1 MIVVKYK
8 RIVEMETLVDL
19 VSRVTQKSTKYDVP
33 KYYSNF
39 MGYTIVYKFNYNDSG
54 LLVDNFDSCEKMLV
68 ENYKY
73 LSSTIL
79 EDIKNKEMI
88 IDGLYNKMLEFNEKL
103 PKECLSY
110 IARNYVYDSDLGNT
124 CLTDINFESYAKALI
139 MECED
144 KFLNK
149 GPVRKLKDYFSKRK
163 RRLEYE

>member
-1 MIVVKYK
+1 MGIKEVVEQNIAFNENTYRDSKSVKY
-8 RIVEMETLVDL
+8 RQIIHD
-19 VSRVTQKSTKYDVP
+19 
-33 KYYSNF
+33 
-39 MGYTIVYKFNYNDSG
+39 YKDECELIEAYRG
-54 LLVDNFDSCEKMLV
+54 RELLELLQNADDEL
-68 ENYKY
+68 
-73 LSSTIL
+73 
-79 EDIKNKEMI
+79 
-88 IDGLYNKMLEFNEKL
+88 NEKL